1 MNWFGHY
8 SIKLAS
14 GQILNKLAL
23 FQRLHRC
30 FFCCY
35 NGSMSETPL
44 GGNNL
49 REFAAALRLS
59 REKGVGAA
67 TFRRL
72 IEEHGLPSVAL
83 LFWRKLLRSGHCP
96 GQISSRKSAT
106 ADKIEKTCRMLKAGK
121 FHGWFY
127 SQPISR
133 DGFKN
138 IAFVN
143 LSISPDALKAVS
155 VAVDDLNTLRDFR
168 AIDPMPLW
176 TFSRNEALDTA
187 INNLG
192 LEPGNEVH
200 ADVKETSALLH
211 LAPELVNEE
220 LARLPSCSV
229 NPAWEVLKGNFSF
242 QEMGSRDGYLGTPSL
257 ANLELGKL
265 YVAEAAYALA
275 ESIKFAAEGNAMP
288 ELPLQIRML
297 LKMVDLDEM

>member
-1 MNWFGHY
+1 MDLNAAQ
-8 SIKLAS
+8 LA
-14 GQILNKLAL
+14 QLDKENTFVIV
-23 FQRLHRC
+23 
-30 FFCCY
+30 
-35 NGSMSETPL
+35 PL
-44 GGNNL
+44 GSVEQHGPHL
-49 REFAAALRLS
+49 PLGTKCYIAETVAFEAAARLKKEGYGCLIAPIVPFMPCHTS
-59 REKGVGAA
+59 AGFQGTYGIAPR
-67 TFRRL
+67 TF
-72 IEEHGLPSVAL
+72 SDAL
-83 LFWRKLLRSGHCP
+83 YEIG
-96 GQISSRKSAT
+96 SS
-106 ADKIEKTCRMLKAGK
+106 
-121 FHGWFY
+121 
-127 SQPISR
+127 ISR

-242 QEMGSRDGYLGTPSL
+242 QEMGSRDGYLGTPAL
-257 ANLELGKL
+257 ANIELGKL

-275 ESIKFAAEGNAMP
+275 ESIKFAADGNAMP